1 MGKIDDIRR
10 NNEAIYE
17 MINSIIKKYNGDVP
31 KKVMEEILTAEQR
44 NVVASYLAMYD
55 DMIFDKDI
63 LQENDLGNVQISKS

>member
-17 MINSIIKKYNGDVP
+17 MINSIIEKYNEDVP
-31 KKVMEEILTAEQR
+31 KNVMEEILTAEQR

-63 LQENDLGNVQISKS
+63 LQENDLGA